1 MITAQLSRPNLQYD
15 MNALLKSFYP
25 PEDIEMA
32 DAPCENGIFV
42 ARILKDGE
50 EIINLEMP
58 DTMDEDK
65 SGFKNE
71 LRRRVYRE
79 LKRITGKELPWGILN
94 GIRPTKLVREKL
106 MSGASHEEASFYM
119 KDVYLA
125 SDEKSELA
133 VDIAEREIKI
143 LSKLHT
149 DNGYSLYIGIP
160 FCPTTCLYCSFTSY
174 PIGMWKKR
182 VQEYLEAL
190 FKEIDFTAELMKDK
204 VLDTIYIGGGTPTTL
219 EPEEFRQLFERIY
232 AKFDTSNLIEF
243 TVESGRSD
251 SITEEKL
258 KVMKEY
264 GVTRISV
271 NPQTMN
277 DETLKVIGRRH
288 TVTQLVDSFY
298 LAREEGF
305 DNINMDIILGLP
317 GEKAEH
323 VRHTMEEIK
332 KLSPNDLTVHSLA
345 IKRGSKLAE
354 IIKEKAP
361 QCKASEMEEMM
372 KSASEGALQMGLSP
386 YYLYRQKNISGN
398 LENTGYAEK
407 GKAGIYNILINEEV
421 QSIVALGAGTVS
433 KRVYGYDGRIER
445 CDNVKDL
452 KLYMEQ
458 IEDMID
464 RKRKLFS

>member
-243 TVESGRSD
+243 TVESGRAD

-277 DETLKVIGRRH
+277 DKTLKLIGRQH
-288 TVTQLVDSFY
+288 NVEQVKEAFAM
-298 LAREEGF
+298 ARRVGF
-305 DNINMDIILGLP
+305 DNINMDLILGLP
-317 GEKAEH
+317 GEMDEE
-323 VRHTMEEIK
+323 VSFTMSEIE
-332 KLSPNDLTVHSLA
+332 KLAPDNLTVHSLA
-345 IKRGSKLAE
+345 IKRASKLNRVIDEMGYKVLHNTDSTMA
-354 IIKEKAP
+354 I
-361 QCKASEMEEMM
+361 ASKCASDMGM
-372 KSASEGALQMGLSP
+372 KP
-386 YYLYRQKNISGN
+386 YYLYRQKNMTGN
-398 LENTGYAEK
+398 FENTGYAK
-407 GKAGIYNILINEEV
+407 PGKEGIYNILINEEV
-421 QSIVALGAGTVS
+421 QTIVALGAGTVT
-433 KRVYGYDGRIER
+433 KRVFPDKSIMRCDTAKDVGLYIEQIDEMIER
-445 CDNVKDL
+445 
-452 KLYMEQ
+452 
-458 IEDMID
+458 
-464 RKRKLFS
+464 KRELFAL

>member
-232 AKFDTSNLIEF
+232 AKFDTSSLIEF
-243 TVESGRSD
+243 TVESGRAD

-277 DETLKVIGRRH
+277 DKTLKLIGRQH
-288 TVTQLVDSFY
+288 NVEQVKEAFAM
-298 LAREEGF
+298 ARRVGF
-305 DNINMDIILGLP
+305 DNINMDLILGLP
-317 GEKAEH
+317 GEMDEE
-323 VRHTMEEIK
+323 VSFTMSEIE
-332 KLSPNDLTVHSLA
+332 KLAPDNLTVHSLA
-345 IKRGSKLAE
+345 IKRASKLNRVIDEMGYKVLHNTDSTMA
-354 IIKEKAP
+354 I
-361 QCKASEMEEMM
+361 ASKCASDMGM
-372 KSASEGALQMGLSP
+372 KP
-386 YYLYRQKNISGN
+386 YYLYRQKNMTGN
-398 LENTGYAEK
+398 FENTGYAK
-407 GKAGIYNILINEEV
+407 PGKEGIYNILINEEV
-421 QSIVALGAGTVS
+421 QTIVALGAGTVT
-433 KRVYGYDGRIER
+433 KRVFPDKSIMRCDTAKDVGLYIEQIDEMIER
-445 CDNVKDL
+445 
-452 KLYMEQ
+452 
-458 IEDMID
+458 
-464 RKRKLFS
+464 KRELFAL

>member
-125 SDEKSELA
+125 SDEKAELA

-243 TVESGRSD
+243 TVESGRAD
-251 SITEEKL
+251 SITEDKL

-277 DETLKVIGRRH
+277 DKTLKLIGRQH
-288 TVTQLVDSFY
+288 NVEQVKEAFAM
-298 LAREEGF
+298 ARRVGF
-305 DNINMDIILGLP
+305 DNINMDLILGLP
-317 GEKAEH
+317 GEMDDE
-323 VRHTMEEIK
+323 VSFTMSEIE
-332 KLSPNDLTVHSLA
+332 KLDPDNLTVHSLA
-345 IKRGSKLAE
+345 IKRASKLNRVIDEMGYKVLHNTDSTMA
-354 IIKEKAP
+354 I
-361 QCKASEMEEMM
+361 ASKCASNMGM
-372 KSASEGALQMGLSP
+372 KP
-386 YYLYRQKNISGN
+386 YYLYRQKNMTGN
-398 LENTGYAEK
+398 FENTGYAK
-407 GKAGIYNILINEEV
+407 PGKEGIYNILINEEV
-421 QSIVALGAGTVS
+421 QTIVALGAGTVT
-433 KRVYGYDGRIER
+433 KRVFPDKSIMRCDTAKDVGLYIEQIDEMIER
-445 CDNVKDL
+445 
-452 KLYMEQ
+452 
-458 IEDMID
+458 
-464 RKRKLFS
+464 KRELFAL

>member
-243 TVESGRSD
+243 TVESGRAD

-277 DETLKVIGRRH
+277 DKTLKLIGRQH
-288 TVTQLVDSFY
+288 NVEQVKEAFAM
-298 LAREEGF
+298 ARCVGF
-305 DNINMDIILGLP
+305 DNINMDLILGLP
-317 GEKAEH
+317 GEMDEE
-323 VRHTMEEIK
+323 VSFTMSEIE
-332 KLSPNDLTVHSLA
+332 KLAPDNLTVHSLA
-345 IKRGSKLAE
+345 IKRASKLNRVIDEMGYKVLHNTDSTMA
-354 IIKEKAP
+354 I
-361 QCKASEMEEMM
+361 ASKCASDMGM
-372 KSASEGALQMGLSP
+372 KP
-386 YYLYRQKNISGN
+386 YYLYRQKNMTGN
-398 LENTGYAEK
+398 FENTGYAK
-407 GKAGIYNILINEEV
+407 PGKEGIYNILINEEV
-421 QSIVALGAGTVS
+421 QTIVALGAGTVT
-433 KRVYGYDGRIER
+433 KRVFPDKSIMR
-445 CDNVKDL
+445 CDTAKDVG
-452 KLYMEQ
+452 LYIEQ
-458 IEDMID
+458 IDEMIE
-464 RKRKLFS
+464 RKRKLFAL

>member
-243 TVESGRSD
+243 TVESGRAD

-277 DETLKVIGRRH
+277 DKTLKLIGRQH
-288 TVTQLVDSFY
+288 NVEQVKEAFAM
-298 LAREEGF
+298 ARCVGF
-305 DNINMDIILGLP
+305 DNINMDLILGLP
-317 GEKAEH
+317 GEMDEE
-323 VRHTMEEIK
+323 VSFTMSEIE
-332 KLSPNDLTVHSLA
+332 KLAPDNLTVHSLA
-345 IKRGSKLAE
+345 IKRASKLNRVIDEMGYKVLHNTDSTMA
-354 IIKEKAP
+354 I
-361 QCKASEMEEMM
+361 ASKCASDMGM
-372 KSASEGALQMGLSP
+372 KP
-386 YYLYRQKNISGN
+386 YYLYRQKNMTGN
-398 LENTGYAEK
+398 FENTGYAK
-407 GKAGIYNILINEEV
+407 PGKEGIYNILINEEV
-421 QSIVALGAGTVS
+421 QTIVALGAGTVT
-433 KRVYGYDGRIER
+433 KRVFPDKSIMRCDTAKDVGLYIEQIDEMIER
-445 CDNVKDL
+445 
-452 KLYMEQ
+452 
-458 IEDMID
+458 
-464 RKRKLFS
+464 KRELFAL